1 MRVPSLSWQ
10 TTVIFH
16 RMAFSFVV
24 PALAVRVSLAK
35 SGAQCDNRSAIC
47 TEDYVRSLTLRCNI
61 TQQFASFSFLSC

>member
-1 MRVPSLSWQ
+1 
-10 TTVIFH
+10 
-16 RMAFSFVV
+16 MAFSFVV